1 MNESILERFKKQ
13 VEEDR
18 LNENNELPKDTSL
31 TNPMDKKEYE
41 KRLEAL
47 RNSEIDIENQ
57 YKQAMNRLIHLK
69 ENELSNS
76 DNIKEIEITKITVK
90 HAYCT
95 DCGTELVSVGPTMF
109 NPFTMEK
116 QNIHTYD
123 KCGKKYNLEY
133 AYPRFVFYDE
143 NNNEVFGHCE

>member
-47 RNSEIDIENQ
+47 RNSEIDIENK

-69 ENELSNS
+69 ENELSDS
-76 DNIKEIEITKITVK
+76 DNIKEIEITKVTVK
-90 HAYCT
+90 HAYCP
-95 DCGTELVSVGPTMF
+95 DCGTELVSAGPTMF

-116 QNIHTYD
+116 QNIHTC
-123 KCGKKYNLEY
+123 KNCEKKYNLEY
-133 AYPRFVFYDE
+133 AYPRFVFYDKDD
-143 NNNEVFGHCE
+143 NEVFGHCE